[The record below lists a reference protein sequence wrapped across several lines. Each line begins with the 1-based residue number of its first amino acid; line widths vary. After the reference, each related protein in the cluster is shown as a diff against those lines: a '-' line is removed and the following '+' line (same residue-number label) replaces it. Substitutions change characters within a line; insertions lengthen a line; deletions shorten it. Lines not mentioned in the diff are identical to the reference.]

1 MQRSSGP
8 SALEA
13 QTEIPN
19 LIMKHLSPPL
29 PPSPAHPVPHLT
41 LSITASPWQAAR
53 REEQTGEFN
62 NCSVNARDAIRIQ
75 RGSKYKY
82 KQTRYILL
90 KDAGSPHPP
99 PFPRAANESAQQR
112 DESALMG
119 RLGLD
124 SQAWPASPRR
134 ALYWKLEQRL
144 GGEGRR
150 GGETRLGRHNQNPSG
165 PSGKQREGCLVSQ

>member
-1 MQRSSGP
+1 MQRSSRP

-19 LIMKHLSPPL
+19 LIMKHLSPPHPL
-29 PPSPAHPVPHLT
+29 LRSSSPTSNIIHHRVSVAG
-41 LSITASPWQAAR
+41 SEKGRAD
-53 REEQTGEFN
+53 GEFN

-90 KDAGSPHPP
+90 KDAGSPQPP
-99 PFPRAANESAQQR
+99 PFLRAANESAQQR

-150 GGETRLGRHNQNPSG
+150 GGETHLGRHNQNPSG